1 MTQRKIIHVD
11 CDCFYAAIE
20 MRDNPSLAQKPLAV
34 GGSADRRG
42 VIATCNYEARAYGVR
57 SAMSSRHAL
66 KLCPDLTIVKP
77 RMDAYK
83 EASKEIQSIFRDYTD
98 LIEPLSLDEAYLDV
112 SDSPH
117 FGGSATR
124 IAQDI
129 RRRVSNQL
137 HITVSAGVAPN
148 KFLAKIASD
157 WKKPNGLFVITP
169 DQVEDFVSILPVK
182 KLHGVGKVTA
192 DKLAR
197 MGIEDCLQLR
207 EWNKLALVRE
217 FGSFGER
224 LWSLARGID
233 DRVVQNDSRRQS
245 ISVENTYD
253 VDLPDLS
260 SCLAKLPELMETLA
274 GRIARIDSS
283 YRAGKPF
290 VKVKFHD
297 FTQTTLEQAGAGR
310 DLESYQ
316 QLMTQAFNRGGKPV
330 RLLGIGVRLLDLS
343 SGNEQLELSWWAP
356 QYVGGGLPPMAVCQS
371 TKMLNVS
378 RLSGASR
385 IVAPPLPHLDLQR
398 FRGLSV
404 RQDLR
409 RVAPHPWSAL
419 AGIPAATPDHCG
431 SVRSGSVPVRWL
443 LPPGP
448 APTDA

>member
-1 MTQRKIIHVD
+1 MRYWRPVGSHPVYMTQRKIIHVD

-20 MRDNPSLAQKPLAV
+20 MRDDPSLAQKPLAV

-83 EASKEIQSIFRDYTD
+83 EASKEIQTIFRDYTD

-169 DQVEDFVSILPVK
+169 DQVEDFVSQLRVS

-197 MGIEDCLQLR
+197 LGIEDCLQLR

-224 LWSLARGID
+224 LWSLARGVD

-274 GRIARIDSS
+274 GRMARIDSS

-316 QLMTQAFNRGGKPV
+316 QLLTQAFNRGGKPV

-343 SGNEQLELSWWAP
+343 NGNEQLEFSW
-356 QYVGGGLPPMAVCQS
+356 
-371 TKMLNVS
+371 
-378 RLSGASR
+378 
-385 IVAPPLPHLDLQR
+385 
-398 FRGLSV
+398 
-404 RQDLR
+404 
-409 RVAPHPWSAL
+409 
-419 AGIPAATPDHCG
+419 
-431 SVRSGSVPVRWL
+431 
-443 LPPGP
+443 
-448 APTDA
+448 

>member
-20 MRDNPSLAQKPLAV
+20 MRDDPSLAGKPLAV

-83 EASKEIQSIFRDYTD
+83 EASREIHGIFREYTE

-112 SDSPH
+112 SDCPH
-117 FGGSATR
+117 FSGSATR
-124 IAQDI
+124 IAEDI
-129 RRRVSNQL
+129 RRKVARRL

-157 WKKPNGLFVITP
+157 WRKPNGLFVVTP
-169 DQVEDFVSILPVK
+169 NEVEDFVAALPVN

-197 MGIEDCLQLR
+197 LGIATCLELR
-207 EWNKLALVRE
+207 DWKKLALVRE

-224 LWSLARGID
+224 LWNLARGID
-233 DRVVQNDSRRQS
+233 ERPVHNDSRRQS

-253 VDLPDLS
+253 TDLPDVTA
-260 SCLAKLPELMETLA
+260 CLAKLPELMETLA
-274 GRIARIDSS
+274 TRMGRIDSS
-283 YRAGKPF
+283 YKAGKPF

-316 QLMTQAFNRGGKPV
+316 QLLMQAVARGGKPV
-330 RLLGIGVRLLDLS
+330 RLLGIGVRLQDLR
-343 SGNEQLELSWWAP
+343 GALEQLEL
-356 QYVGGGLPPMAVCQS
+356 
-371 TKMLNVS
+371 
-378 RLSGASR
+378 
-385 IVAPPLPHLDLQR
+385 
-398 FRGLSV
+398 F
-404 RQDLR
+404 
-409 RVAPHPWSAL
+409 
-419 AGIPAATPDHCG
+419 
-431 SVRSGSVPVRWL
+431 
-443 LPPGP
+443 
-448 APTDA
+448 

>member
-1 MTQRKIIHVD
+1 MAQRKIIHID

-20 MRDNPSLAQKPLAV
+20 MRDNPKLANIPLAV

-42 VIATCNYEARAYGVR
+42 VIATCNYEARAFGVR
-57 SAMSSRHAL
+57 SAMSSHHAL

-83 EASKEIQSIFRDYTD
+83 EASREIHTIFRDYTD

-112 SDSPH
+112 SESTRFD
-117 FGGSATR
+117 GSATR

-169 DQVEDFVSILPVK
+169 AQIEDFVAALPVS

-197 MGIEDCLQLR
+197 LGIVSCHDLLA
-207 EWNKLALVRE
+207 WKKLALVRE

-233 DRVVQNDSRRQS
+233 ERVVHNDNRRQS

-253 VDLPDLS
+253 TDLPDLS
-260 SCLAKLPELMETLA
+260 SCLERLPELIQTLE
-274 GRIARIDSS
+274 ARMQRLDGQ
-283 YRAGKPF
+283 YRPGKPF

-310 DLESYQ
+310 DLGSYQ
-316 QLMTQAFNRGGKPV
+316 HLLAQAFARGSKPV
-330 RLLGIGVRLLDLS
+330 RLLGIGVRLQDLR
-343 SGNEQLELSWWAP
+343 GAHEQLELFE
-356 QYVGGGLPPMAVCQS
+356 
-371 TKMLNVS
+371 
-378 RLSGASR
+378 R
-385 IVAPPLPHLDLQR
+385 
-398 FRGLSV
+398 
-404 RQDLR
+404 
-409 RVAPHPWSAL
+409 
-419 AGIPAATPDHCG
+419 
-431 SVRSGSVPVRWL
+431 
-443 LPPGP
+443 
-448 APTDA
+448 

>member
-1 MTQRKIIHVD
+1 MLYTGVSEILPIRLVITSFLCHEHCFYMTQRKIIHVD

-20 MRDNPSLAQKPLAV
+20 MRDDPRLAGKPLAV

-57 SAMSSRHAL
+57 SAMSSGHAL

-77 RMDAYK
+77 RMDAYR
-83 EASKEIQSIFRDYTD
+83 EASKEIQTIFSDYTD

-112 SDSPH
+112 SDSAH

-169 DQVEDFVSILPVK
+169 DQVEDFVSGLPVS

-192 DKLAR
+192 DKLGKL
-197 MGIEDCLQLR
+197 GIVDCAHLR

-233 DRVVQNDSRRQS
+233 ERLVHNDNRRQS

-253 VDLPDLS
+253 VDLPDLV
-260 SCLAKLPELMETLA
+260 SCLDKLPELLETLA
-274 GRIARIDSS
+274 GRMARIDSS
-283 YRAGKPF
+283 YRPGKPF

-310 DLESYQ
+310 DLGSYQ
-316 QLMTQAFNRGGKPV
+316 LLLTQAFNRGGKPV
-330 RLLGIGVRLLDLS
+330 RLLGIGVRL
-343 SGNEQLELSWWAP
+343 E
-356 QYVGGGLPPMAVCQS
+356 
-371 TKMLNVS
+371 
-378 RLSGASR
+378 
-385 IVAPPLPHLDLQR
+385 
-398 FRGLSV
+398 
-404 RQDLR
+404 DLR
-409 RVAPHPWSAL
+409 GGFEQMELFER
-419 AGIPAATPDHCG
+419 
-431 SVRSGSVPVRWL
+431 
-443 LPPGP
+443 
-448 APTDA
+448 

>member
-1 MTQRKIIHVD
+1 
-11 CDCFYAAIE
+11 
-20 MRDNPSLAQKPLAV
+20 MRDDPSLLHLPIAI
-34 GGSADRRG
+34 GGKSDRG
-42 VIATCNYEARAYGVR
+42 VVIATCNYKARQFGVH
-57 SAMSSRHAL
+57 SAMPTGHAL
-66 KLCPDLTIVKP
+66 RLCPDLVVIPGTMAKY
-77 RMDAYK
+77 R
-83 EASKEIQSIFRDYTD
+83 EAAQQIRQIFYRYTD
-98 LIEPLSLDEAYLDV
+98 KVEPLSLDEAYLDV

-169 DQVEDFVSILPVK
+169 DQVEEFVSQLRVS

-197 MGIEDCLQLR
+197 LGIEDCLQLR

-253 VDLPDLS
+253 VDLPDLP
-260 SCLAKLPELMETLA
+260 SCLEKLPELMDTLA
-274 GRIARIDSS
+274 GRMARIDSS

-310 DLESYQ
+310 DLESYR
-316 QLMTQAFNRGGKPV
+316 QLLTQAFNRGGKPV

-343 SGNEQLELSWWAP
+343 GGNEQL
-356 QYVGGGLPPMAVCQS
+356 Q
-371 TKMLNVS
+371 
-378 RLSGASR
+378 
-385 IVAPPLPHLDLQR
+385 
-398 FRGLSV
+398 F
-404 RQDLR
+404 
-409 RVAPHPWSAL
+409 PW
-419 AGIPAATPDHCG
+419 
-431 SVRSGSVPVRWL
+431 
-443 LPPGP
+443 
-448 APTDA
+448 

>member
-1 MTQRKIIHVD
+1 MLYTGVSEILPAWLATFPFSDMTQRKIIHID

-20 MRDNPSLAQKPLAV
+20 MRDDPRLAGKPLAV

-57 SAMSSRHAL
+57 SAMASGHAL

-77 RMDAYK
+77 RMDAYR
-83 EASKEIQSIFRDYTD
+83 EASREIHTIFADYTD

-112 SDSPH
+112 SDSAH

-169 DQVEDFVSILPVK
+169 DQVEDFVSGLPVS

-192 DKLAR
+192 DKLGKL
-197 MGIEDCLQLR
+197 GIVDCAHLR
-207 EWNKLALVRE
+207 EWGRLALVRE

-224 LWSLARGID
+224 LWNLARGID
-233 DRVVQNDSRRQS
+233 DRLVHNDSRRQS

-253 VDLPDLS
+253 TDLPDLR
-260 SCLAKLPELMETLA
+260 SCLDKLPELLDTLKT
-274 GRIARIDSS
+274 RMARIDSS
-283 YRAGKPF
+283 YRPGKPF

-310 DLESYQ
+310 DLGSYQ
-316 QLMTQAFNRGGKPV
+316 LMLTQAFNRGGKPV
-330 RLLGIGVRLLDLS
+330 RLLGVGVRL
-343 SGNEQLELSWWAP
+343 E
-356 QYVGGGLPPMAVCQS
+356 
-371 TKMLNVS
+371 
-378 RLSGASR
+378 
-385 IVAPPLPHLDLQR
+385 
-398 FRGLSV
+398 
-404 RQDLR
+404 DLR
-409 RVAPHPWSAL
+409 GGFEQMELFER
-419 AGIPAATPDHCG
+419 
-431 SVRSGSVPVRWL
+431 
-443 LPPGP
+443 
-448 APTDA
+448 